1 MKPRGTAQRSS
12 RAAGKGK
19 PPQHI
24 PSHARL
30 LHDVS
35 RSPAPSTRSRLSRPD
50 AFVVPATRPA
60 SALTGLIELAAGL
73 ETLLVVLCSRQ
84 ANVEQVAERVGRI
97 HRARALVV
105 QVDEDYR
112 LPGYEGFETSSDA
125 FIAAN
130 GGRASDLSLKRN
142 FGLLLARL
150 LGWTKLVFVDDD
162 ITVRRQDIARLTAQ
176 LDSHQIASMVC
187 RHFPDNSVFCH
198 ARRLARLPQDVFA
211 TGAVLGV
218 NCSDLPLPFFPDIYN
233 EDWFFFGDA
242 AARRRLTKVG
252 EAVQL
257 KYDPF
262 AEPARAEHE
271 EFGDLL
277 AEGLY
282 ALIEMNGP
290 GHSFRQVTHHATERY
305 WSSYI
310 DVRRH
315 DLTDTRSRLDE
326 FASRHTGSDEVAHA
340 SKSLEAAESLYGDG
354 MITAERCVQFLEA
367 WQADMVGW
375 GRTYSHTNNLGNIRD
390 AMDWLQTT
398 TFQTV
403 R

>member
-1 MKPRGTAQRSS
+1 MKPRGTVQRSS

-19 PPQHI
+19 SPQHM

-30 LHDVS
+30 LRDVS
-35 RSPAPSTRSRLSRPD
+35 RSPAPATRSRHSRPD
-50 AFVVPATRPA
+50 AIVVPATRPA
-60 SALTGLIELAAGL
+60 SALTGLIERAAEL
-73 ETLLVVLCSRQ
+73 EILLVVLCSRQ
-84 ANVEQVAERVGRI
+84 AHIEKVAERVGRT

-105 QVDEDYR
+105 QVDEDYH
-112 LPGYEGFETSSDA
+112 LPHEPLQTSSSA
-125 FIAAN
+125 FTGAN
-130 GGRASDLSLKRN
+130 GGRVSDLSLKRN

-176 LDSHQIASMVC
+176 LDNHQIASMVC
-187 RHFPDNSVFCH
+187 RYFPDNSVFCH

-218 NCSDLPLPFFPDIYN
+218 NCSDLPLPFFPDVYN

-242 AARRRLTKVG
+242 AVHRRLATAG
-252 EAVQL
+252 EAEQL
-257 KYDPF
+257 TYDPF
-262 AEPARAEHE
+262 AEPVRAAQE

-277 AEGLY
+277 AEGIY
-282 ALIEMNGP
+282 ALIEMQGP
-290 GHSFRQVTHHATERY
+290 DRSLRQVTRLANERY

-315 DLTDTRSRLDE
+315 DLTATRSRLAE
-326 FASRHTGSDEVAHA
+326 FASRDTGSDDVAHA
-340 SKSLEAAESLYGDG
+340 SKSLEAAERLYDAG
-354 MITAERCVQFLEA
+354 MITAEHCVRFLEA
-367 WQADMVGW
+367 WQADIAVW
-375 GRTYSHTNNLGNIRD
+375 GRTYPRTNNLGSIRD
-390 AMDWLQTT
+390 AMDCLQATT
-398 TFQTV
+398 WQTV

>member
-1 MKPRGTAQRSS
+1 MKPRGMAQRSS

-19 PPQHI
+19 PLQHI

-60 SALTGLIELAAGL
+60 SALTGIIELAAEL

-84 ANVEQVAERVGRI
+84 AHIEQVAERVGRI

-112 LPGYEGFETSSDA
+112 LPYEAFRTSSSA
-125 FIAAN
+125 FTGAN
-130 GGRASDLSLKRN
+130 GGRVSDLSPKRN
-142 FGLLLARL
+142 FGMLLARL
-150 LGWTKLVFVDDD
+150 LGWTRLVFIDDD
-162 ITVRRQDIARLTAQ
+162 ITVRKQDIARLTAQ

-198 ARRLARLPQDVFA
+198 ARRLARLHQDVFA

-242 AARRRLTKVG
+242 AARRRLTKAG
-252 EAVQL
+252 EAEQL
-257 KYDPF
+257 RYDPF

-290 GHSFRQVTHHATERY
+290 GRSFRQVTHLATERY

-315 DLTDTRSRLDE
+315 DLADTRSRLGE
-326 FASRHTGSDEVAHA
+326 FASRDTGSDDVAHA
-340 SKSLEAAESLYGDG
+340 SKSLEAAQGLYSDE

-367 WQADMVGW
+367 WQADIAAW
-375 GRTYSHTNNLGNIRD
+375 GRTYPHTNNLGSIRD
-390 AMDWLQTT
+390 AMDWLGATT
-398 TFQTV
+398 WQTV